1 VFGHLN
7 STATSVAD
15 VISRGSMARNR
26 TFNEISVGDTA
37 TIRRVCT
44 ANDLVI
50 FAHASGNRNPLSL
63 PRDRDNDGVTDP
75 DTIAP
80 SMWVGSQIS
89 ALLGNSLPGAGT
101 RYRGQT
107 LVFHERVHVGDEL
120 AITVV
125 VTDKREPN
133 TIILDCKLFNQKGEL
148 VAEGIADVLAPPESV
163 DTPDAD
169 LPKLVVERH
178 EKFTRMIRAC
188 QSLPP
193 LATAVVFPTDR
204 TSLSGAVLAA
214 EASLIEPILIGPGD
228 KIRALAKDLG
238 VDISR
243 FPIIE
248 IARSEAAAIHA
259 VELVHQGK
267 VGAIM
272 KGNLHSDELLH
283 EVTKAGTG
291 LRTARRISHVFVL
304 DVPGMDH
311 LLLISDAA
319 INILPNLETKVD
331 IVQNAIDMGLALGI
345 SQPRVGILSAVETVN
360 PKIPSTLDAAILSK
374 MAERGQIK
382 GGIVDGPLAMDNAVD
397 LEAARTKGIV
407 SLVAG
412 RADVLIVPNLEAGN
426 MLAKELTFI
435 AHADAAGL
443 VLGAQVPVILTSRAD
458 DERSRLA
465 SCALAQLHQVFAKT
479 GKPLAGLNTQEDRR

>member
-1 VFGHLN
+1 
-7 STATSVAD
+7 
-15 VISRGSMARNR
+15 MARNR

-37 TIRRVCT
+37 TIRRICT
-44 ANDLVI
+44 ANDLVV
-50 FAHASGNRNPLSL
+50 FAHASGNLNPLTL
-63 PRDRDNDGVTDP
+63 PRDKDRNGIVDP

-89 ALLGNSLPGAGT
+89 AVLGNSLPGAGT

-107 LVFHERVHVGDEL
+107 LSFHERVHVGDEL
-120 AITVV
+120 SITVT
-125 VTDKREPN
+125 VTEKREPG
-133 TIILDCKLFNQKGEL
+133 IVILDCKLVNQAGVL
-148 VAEGIADVLAPPESV
+148 VAEGVADVLAPTEHI

-169 LPKLVVERH
+169 LPKLMIERH
-178 EKFTRMIRAC
+178 EKFTRMISAC
-188 QSLPP
+188 EALPP
-193 LATAVVFPTDR
+193 LETAVVFPTDR
-204 TSLSGAVLAA
+204 SSLGGVLLAA
-214 EASLIEPILIGPGD
+214 DARLIEPILIGPAD
-228 KIRALAKDLG
+228 RIRAVAQEMG
-238 VDISR
+238 GDISR
-243 FPIIE
+243 FPIVE
-248 IARSEAAAIHA
+248 IPQSEAAAAHA

-267 VGAIM
+267 AGAIM

-283 EVTKAGTG
+283 EVTKSGTG
-291 LRTARRISHVFVL
+291 LRTAHRISHVFVM

-311 LLLISDAA
+311 LLLVSDAA
-319 INILPNLETKVD
+319 INILPSLETKVD
-331 IVQNAIDMGLALGI
+331 IVQNAINMALALGI
-345 SQPRVGILSAVETVN
+345 SQPRVGILSAVETVP

-397 LEAARTKGIV
+397 LEAARTKGIA

-443 VLGAQVPVILTSRAD
+443 VLGARVPIILTSRAD
-458 DERSRLA
+458 DEKSRLA
-465 SCALAQLHQVFAKT
+465 SCALAQLHQAYART
-479 GKPLAGLNTQEDRR
+479 GKAILDLGGMQGGQQ